1 MEKIN
6 NHMPTPLTLQCFC
19 EDCSNVDQTRGPTTG
34 GGAESTRHVYKLY
47 SVIMHQGATMTAG
60 HYVAY
65 ARLPDE
71 SAYAEYYQCDRD
83 NKRPSPGQG
92 GSASANSSSSTSDKS
107 SSSSSILKYFSR
119 SKPSVSENKEQV
131 VKVGCRSMDCCGIR
145 RNKQGVTWL
154 ECDDEAVHVIPLREL
169 EDKLAPNPRN
179 SATPYLLF
187 YVRSTT

>member
-1 MEKIN
+1 
-6 NHMPTPLTLQCFC
+6 MPTPLTLQCFC
-19 EDCSNVDQTRGPTTG
+19 EECSNDETHGTTAG
-34 GGAESTRHVYKLY
+34 GSTETRHVYKLY

-65 ARLPDE
+65 TRLPDE
-71 SAYAEYYQCDRD
+71 SAYAEYSQCDRD
-83 NKRPSPGQG
+83 NKRQ
-92 GSASANSSSSTSDKS
+92 NSSQVGAVSTS
-107 SSSSSILKYFSR
+107 SSSSSSSSSDKASGILKYFR
-119 SKPSVSENKEQV
+119 SKPSANESKEQLV
-131 VKVGCRSMDCCGIR
+131 NRVGCRSMDCCGVR

-169 EDKLAPNPRN
+169 EDKLAPNARN

>member
-19 EDCSNVDQTRGPTTG
+19 EECSNDQTRGTAG
-34 GGAESTRHVYKLY
+34 GGTESRHVYKLY

-71 SAYAEYYQCDRD
+71 SAYAEYFHCDRD
-83 NKRPSPGQG
+83 NKRQNSGQG
-92 GSASANSSSSTSDKS
+92 SVMSVNS
-107 SSSSSILKYFSR
+107 SSSSSSSSSDKASGILKYFR
-119 SKPSVSENKEQV
+119 SKPSASENKEQLV
-131 VKVGCRSMDCCGIR
+131 NRIGCRSMDCCGIR
-145 RNKQGVTWL
+145 RNKQVVSPWL
-154 ECDDEAVHVIPLREL
+154 ECDDEAVHMIPLREL

>member
-19 EDCSNVDQTRGPTTG
+19 EECSNDQTRGPTT

-71 SAYAEYYQCDRD
+71 SAYAEYYQCDCD
-83 NKRPSPGQG
+83 NKRPNS
-92 GSASANSSSSTSDKS
+92 SLSSTASTNSSSSDKSDKS
-107 SSSSSILKYFSR
+107 SSSSSSILRYFR

>member
-19 EDCSNVDQTRGPTTG
+19 EECSNEQTRGTTTTG
-34 GGAESTRHVYKLY
+34 GSTETTRHVYKLY

-71 SAYAEYYQCDRD
+71 SALAEYYQCDRD
-83 NKRPSPGQG
+83 NKRPSSGQSG
-92 GSASANSSSSTSDKS
+92 NSAANVNSSSTSSDKS
-107 SSSSSILKYFSR
+107 SSGILKYFR
-119 SKPSVSENKEQV
+119 SKPSASENKEHV
-131 VKVGCRSMDCCGIR
+131 AKVGCRSMDCCGVKR
-145 RNKQGVTWL
+145 GKQNVTWL
-154 ECDDEAVHVIPLREL
+154 ECDDEAVHAIPLREL

>member
-19 EDCSNVDQTRGPTTG
+19 EECNNDETRGNSG
-34 GGAESTRHVYKLY
+34 GRSESRHVYKLY

-65 ARLPDE
+65 TRLPDE
-71 SAYAEYYQCDRD
+71 SAFAEYFQCDRD
-83 NKRPSPGQG
+83 SKRH
-92 GSASANSSSSTSDKS
+92 ASAQSGSNTNTNSSSSDKTSG
-107 SSSSSILKYFSR
+107 IFKYFK
-119 SKPSVSENKEQV
+119 SKPSSNENKEQL

-145 RNKQGVTWL
+145 RHKLPSTWL

-187 YVRSTT
+187 YVRSMT